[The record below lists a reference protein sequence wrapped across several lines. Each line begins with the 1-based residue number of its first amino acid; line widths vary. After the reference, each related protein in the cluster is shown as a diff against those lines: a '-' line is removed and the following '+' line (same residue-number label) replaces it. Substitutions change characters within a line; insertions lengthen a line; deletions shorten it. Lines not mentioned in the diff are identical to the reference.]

1 MFPAGMEPMGT
12 RATHC
17 HRNATVL
24 VQCQP
29 VSSDVCHCQTW
40 VSVELVCLRCETQG
54 LLIFKW
60 PNAPSFHDVAHSL
73 ESRCRSPRFKWGN
86 IPCGRLENSKS
97 SISTH
102 LTALAGKRLTW
113 ESKSGSSD
121 TGTLLMYEFG
131 TAETSQVQLKHWSFR
146 VSLKVTD

>member
-1 MFPAGMEPMGT
+1 M
-12 RATHC
+12 
-17 HRNATVL
+17 L

-40 VSVELVCLRCETQG
+40 VSIELVCAVRLKAFSSSSGQTPQVSAM
-54 LLIFKW
+54 W
-60 PNAPSFHDVAHSL
+60 PTVWKVDVGVQDSSGGTFHA
-73 ESRCRSPRFKWGN
+73 EGWKTAN
-86 IPCGRLENSKS
+86 S
-97 SISTH
+97 SIVSTH

-121 TGTLLMYEFG
+121 TGTLLMDEFG